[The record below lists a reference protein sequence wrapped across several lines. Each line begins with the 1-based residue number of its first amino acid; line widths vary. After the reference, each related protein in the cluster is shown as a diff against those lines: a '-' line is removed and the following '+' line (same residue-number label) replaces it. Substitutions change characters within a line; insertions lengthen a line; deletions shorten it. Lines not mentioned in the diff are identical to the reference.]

1 MNPDSQLGRSV
12 VMEDRVIMTR
22 TCPVMVELNP
32 LTRLTHK
39 TKPNPKKKKKRELRN
54 HRKFNHTAAA
64 HNSHSLD
71 WLHAGPHGDSLLLS
85 SYNRESR
92 SHCAA
97 PPHVHYLTTASYCK
111 LA

>member
-39 TKPNPKKKKKRELRN
+39 TKPNPKKKKKKKGNSEITENSITQQLRTTVTVLIGYTQVLTVTLCCSAPIIVN
-54 HRKFNHTAAA
+54 RDHTVPR
-64 HNSHSLD
+64 
-71 WLHAGPHGDSLLLS
+71 LHMF
-85 SYNRESR
+85 
-92 SHCAA
+92 
-97 PPHVHYLTTASYCK
+97 TI
-111 LA
+111 